1 MWRIVK
7 KMMKI
12 YSDGGSRGNPGQ
24 AAIGFVIYDDNDN
37 VIIKKGIPIGVATN
51 NVAEYTALKEA
62 ITAAIELGAKDI
74 EAYADSELV
83 VKQIK
88 GEYKIKN
95 VHLKA
100 YYDEICSLIKDID
113 SFRIT
118 HIKRNL
124 NKEADEMLNKAL
136 DNDKIYAENNQ
147 TAEAPLR
154 DTSSDEKDYELSEEL
169 SEKINNLKKL
179 IKKDYKAVVA
189 FSGGVDSSLVLKVT
203 YEVLG
208 DGCHCVTVRGDHISA
223 SEIEDSVKIAEN
235 IGVTQHFINADIY
248 SIDGLMQNDEQRC
261 YHCKTKVFSAIKD
274 YAASVGAIAV
284 YDGSN
289 VDDLSDY
296 RPGMKALKEMD
307 IRSPLLEAGF
317 TKKDIREYSRYL
329 NLETHDK
336 EAGACLISRL
346 PYHSPINKEKLRIVE
361 QAEKYLKDLDYK
373 NIRVRLHDDIAR
385 IEMNKEDIKK
395 FFADDEYI
403 NTDKYLK
410 SLGIKHVSLDLGGY
424 RTGSMNK

>member
-1 MWRIVK
+1 
-7 KMMKI
+7 MMKI

-37 VIIKKGIPIGVATN
+37 ILIKKGIPIGVATN
-51 NVAEYTALKEA
+51 NVAEYRALKEA
-62 ITAAIELGAKDI
+62 IAEAIELGAKDI
-74 EAYADSELV
+74 AAFADSELI

-88 GEYKIKN
+88 GEYKIKTP
-95 VHLKA
+95 HLKA
-100 YYDEICSLIKDID
+100 YYDEICDLKNKIR
-113 SFRIT
+113 SFEIT

-136 DNDKIYAENNQ
+136 DNDKVFIMDNRNLKAS
-147 TAEAPLR
+147 L
-154 DTSSDEKDYELSEEL
+154 SDMSVSEDGFELSEEL
-169 SEKINNLKKL
+169 SEKISKLKKL

-223 SEIEDSVKIAEN
+223 SELEDSVKIADF
-235 IGVTQHFINADIY
+235 IGVKQHFIDADIY
-248 SIDGLMQNDEQRC
+248 SIEGLMLNDELRC

-296 RPGMKALKEMD
+296 RPGMKALKELD
-307 IRSPLLEAGF
+307 IKSPLLEAGF
-317 TKKDIREYSRYL
+317 TKKDIRDYSRYL
-329 NLETHDK
+329 RLETYDK

-346 PYHSPINKEKLRIVE
+346 PYHSPIDKEKLRIVE
-361 QAEKYLKDLDYK
+361 HAEKYLKDLGYR
-373 NIRVRLHDDIAR
+373 NVRVRLQDDIAR
-385 IEMNKEDIKK
+385 IEMNQEDIKR

-403 NTDKYLK
+403 NADRYLK
-410 SLGIKHVSLDLGGY
+410 SLGIKHVAMDLGGY